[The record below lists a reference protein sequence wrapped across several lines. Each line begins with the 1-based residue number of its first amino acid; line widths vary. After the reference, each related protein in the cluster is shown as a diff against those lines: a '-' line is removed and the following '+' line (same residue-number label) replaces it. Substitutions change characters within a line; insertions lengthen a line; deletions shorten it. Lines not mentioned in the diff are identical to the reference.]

1 VKAVRFHE
9 HGGRDVLRLED
20 VPTPEPGEGEVLV
33 RIRACALNHFDVD
46 LRENVSRWPL
56 PLPHILGVEFAGDI
70 AAHGANVE
78 GLREGKPVWVL
89 HEIPCLECDYC
100 LAGMD
105 NLCLRAEMYSVQ
117 RPGGY
122 AEYTLAPAR
131 AVFPLP
137 GPDSHDAA
145 AAGQIVFTTAWH
157 MLMTRAELRAG
168 ETVVVNASGS
178 GVGHAAVQIAKL
190 SGATVIA
197 TAGSDEKLARSTDD
211 GADHVVNYRTED
223 VTAQVLDFTE
233 GRGADLVIEHVGGDL
248 FGASLNSLRKNG
260 RLVTCGGHGG
270 EVVDFDIIP
279 LFRNEWSV
287 IGSRTGTV
295 RETKLV
301 MNLIAAGKL
310 TPRIHATLPLSE
322 TAQAQRIIEEREQFG
337 KVLLRP

>member
-1 VKAVRFHE
+1 MKAVRFHE

-20 VPTPEPGEGEVLV
+20 VPTPEPGDGEVLV

-56 PLPHILGVEFAGDI
+56 PLPHVLGVEFAGDV
-70 AAHGANVE
+70 AALGANVE
-78 GLREGKPVWVL
+78 GLREGQPVWVL

-105 NLCLRAEMYSVQ
+105 NLCLAAEMYSVQ

-122 AEYTLAPAR
+122 AEYAVAPSR
-131 AVFPLP
+131 AVFPL
-137 GPDSHDAA
+137 GVDLHDAA

-157 MLMTRAELRAG
+157 MLMTRGELRAG

-190 SGATVIA
+190 GGATVIA

-223 VTAQVLDFTE
+223 VTARVLDLTK

-260 RLVTCGGHGG
+260 RLVTCGGHAG
-270 EVVDFDIIP
+270 EVVELDIIP
-279 LFRNEWSV
+279 VFRNEWSV

-295 RETKLV
+295 RETELV
-301 MNLIAAGKL
+301 MDLIAAGKL
-310 TPRIHATLPLSE
+310 NPRIHARLPLAE
-322 TAQAQRIIEEREQFG
+322 AAEAQRIIEEREQFG
-337 KVLLRP
+337 KVLLLP

>member
-1 VKAVRFHE
+1 MKAVRFHE
-9 HGGRDVLRLED
+9 HGGREVLQYED
-20 VPTPEPGEGEVLV
+20 VPTPEPGPEEVLV
-33 RIRACALNHFDVD
+33 RIRSCALNHFDID

-56 PLPHILGVEFAGDI
+56 ELPHILGVEFAGDV
-70 AAHGANVE
+70 AAVGECVE
-78 GLREGKPVWVL
+78 GCHDGQAVWVL
-89 HEIPCLECDYC
+89 HEIPCLECEYC

-122 AEYTLAPAR
+122 ADYALAPAR

-137 GPDSHDAA
+137 GPEWHDAA

-157 MLMTRAELRAG
+157 MLMARAQLRAG
-168 ETVVVNASGS
+168 ETVVVSASGS

-190 SGATVIA
+190 AGATVIA
-197 TAGSDEKLARSTDD
+197 TAGSDEKLARSTED
-211 GADHVVNYRTED
+211 GADHVVNYSHED
-223 VTAQVLDFTE
+223 VTARVLDLT
-233 GRGADLVIEHVGGDL
+233 GARAADVLDDDVGGEQ
-248 FGASLNSLRKNG
+248 FGACLGSLRKKG
-260 RLVTCGGHGG
+260 RLVTCGGHAG

-295 RETKLV
+295 RESELV
-301 MNLIAAGKL
+301 VELITAGRL
-310 TPRIHATLPLSE
+310 VPRIHATLPLVE
-322 TAQAQRIIEEREQFG
+322 AAEAQRIIEAREQFG

>member
-20 VPTPEPGEGEVLV
+20 VPTPEPGDGEVLV

-46 LRENVSRWPL
+46 LRENISRWPL
-56 PLPHILGVEFAGDI
+56 PLPHILGVEFAGDV
-70 AAHGANVE
+70 AALGANVDGFHE
-78 GLREGKPVWVL
+78 GQPVWVL
-89 HEIPCLECDYC
+89 HEIPCLECEYC

-105 NLCLRAEMYSVQ
+105 NLCVAAHMYSVQ

-122 AEYTLAPAR
+122 AEYALAPAR
-131 AVFPLP
+131 AVFPL
-137 GPDSHDAA
+137 GDGSHDAA

-157 MLMTRAELRAG
+157 MLMTRAGLRAG

-190 SGATVIA
+190 AGATVIA
-197 TAGSDEKLARSTDD
+197 TAGSHEKLARSTDD

-223 VTAQVLDFTE
+223 VTARVLDLTK

-260 RLVTCGGHGG
+260 RLVTCGGHAG
-270 EVVDFDIIP
+270 EVVELDIIP
-279 LFRNEWSV
+279 VFRNEWSV

-295 RETKLV
+295 RETELV
-301 MNLIAAGKL
+301 MDLIAAGKL
-310 TPRIHATLPLSE
+310 NPRIHARLPLAE
-322 TAQAQRIIEEREQFG
+322 AAEAHRIIEEREQFG
-337 KVLLRP
+337 KVLLLP

>member
-20 VPTPEPGEGEVLV
+20 VPTPEPGDGEVLV

-56 PLPHILGVEFAGDI
+56 PLPHVLGVEFAGDV
-70 AAHGANVE
+70 AALGANVE
-78 GLREGKPVWVL
+78 GLREGQPVWVL

-105 NLCLRAEMYSVQ
+105 NLCLAAEMYSVQ

-122 AEYTLAPAR
+122 AEYALAPAR
-131 AVFPLP
+131 AVFPL
-137 GPDSHDAA
+137 GDGSHDAA

-157 MLMTRAELRAG
+157 MLMTRGELRAG

-190 SGATVIA
+190 AGATVIA
-197 TAGSDEKLARSTDD
+197 TAGSHEKLARSTDD

-223 VTAQVLDFTE
+223 VTARVLDLTK

-260 RLVTCGGHGG
+260 RLVTCGGHAG
-270 EVVDFDIIP
+270 EVVELDIIP
-279 LFRNEWSV
+279 VFRNEWSV

-295 RETKLV
+295 RETELV
-301 MNLIAAGKL
+301 MDLIAAGKL
-310 TPRIHATLPLSE
+310 NPRIHARLPLAE
-322 TAQAQRIIEEREQFG
+322 AAEAQRIIEEREQFG
-337 KVLLRP
+337 KVLLLP

>member
-1 VKAVRFHE
+1 MKAVRFHE

-20 VPTPEPGEGEVLV
+20 VPTPEPGDGEVLV

-56 PLPHILGVEFAGDI
+56 PLPHVLGVEFAGDV
-70 AAHGANVE
+70 AALGANVE
-78 GLREGKPVWVL
+78 GLREGQPVWVL

-105 NLCLRAEMYSVQ
+105 NLCLAAEMYSVQ

-122 AEYTLAPAR
+122 AEYAVAPSR
-131 AVFPLP
+131 AVFPL
-137 GPDSHDAA
+137 GVDLHDAA

-157 MLMTRAELRAG
+157 MLMTRGELRAG

-190 SGATVIA
+190 GGATVIA
-197 TAGSDEKLARSTDD
+197 TAGSDEKLARSTAD

-223 VTAQVLDFTE
+223 VTARVLDLTK
-233 GRGADLVIEHVGGDL
+233 GRGVDLVIEHVGGEL

-260 RLVTCGGHGG
+260 RLVTCGGHAG
-270 EVVDFDIIP
+270 EVVELDIIP
-279 LFRNEWSV
+279 VFRNEWSV

-295 RETKLV
+295 RETELV
-301 MNLIAAGKL
+301 MDLIAAGKL
-310 TPRIHATLPLSE
+310 KPRIHARLPLAE
-322 TAQAQRIIEEREQFG
+322 AAEAQRIIEEREQFG
-337 KVLLRP
+337 KVLLLP

>member
-1 VKAVRFHE
+1 MKAVRFHE

-20 VPTPEPGEGEVLV
+20 VPTPEPGDGEVLV

-56 PLPHILGVEFAGDI
+56 PLPHVLGVEFAGDV
-70 AAHGANVE
+70 AALGANVE
-78 GLREGKPVWVL
+78 GLREGQPVWVL

-105 NLCLRAEMYSVQ
+105 NLCLAAEMYSVQ

-122 AEYTLAPAR
+122 AEYALAPAR
-131 AVFPLP
+131 AVFPL
-137 GPDSHDAA
+137 GDGSHDAA

-157 MLMTRAELRAG
+157 MLMTRGELRAG

-190 SGATVIA
+190 AGATVIA
-197 TAGSDEKLARSTDD
+197 TAGSHEKLARSTDD

-223 VTAQVLDFTE
+223 VTARVLDLTK

-260 RLVTCGGHGG
+260 RLVTCGGHAG
-270 EVVDFDIIP
+270 EVVELDIIP
-279 LFRNEWSV
+279 VFRNEWSV

-295 RETKLV
+295 RETELV
-301 MNLIAAGKL
+301 MDLIAAGKL
-310 TPRIHATLPLSE
+310 NPRIHARLPLAE
-322 TAQAQRIIEEREQFG
+322 AAEAQRIIEEREQFG
-337 KVLLRP
+337 KVLLLP

>member
-20 VPTPEPGEGEVLV
+20 VPTPEPGDGEVLV

-56 PLPHILGVEFAGDI
+56 PLPHVLGVEFAGDV
-70 AAHGANVE
+70 AALGANVE
-78 GLREGKPVWVL
+78 GLREGQPVWVL

-105 NLCLRAEMYSVQ
+105 NLCLAAQMYSVQ

-122 AEYTLAPAR
+122 AEYALAPAR
-131 AVFPLP
+131 AVFPL
-137 GPDSHDAA
+137 GDGSHDAA

-157 MLMTRAELRAG
+157 MLMTRAGLRAG

-190 SGATVIA
+190 AGATVIA
-197 TAGSDEKLARSTDD
+197 TAGSHEKLARSTDD

-223 VTAQVLDFTE
+223 VTARVLDLTK
-233 GRGADLVIEHVGGDL
+233 GRGVDLVIEHVGGDL

-260 RLVTCGGHGG
+260 RLVTCGGHAG
-270 EVVDFDIIP
+270 EVVELDIIP
-279 LFRNEWSV
+279 VFRNEWSV

-295 RETKLV
+295 RETELV
-301 MNLIAAGKL
+301 MDLIAAGKL
-310 TPRIHATLPLSE
+310 NPRIHARLPLAE
-322 TAQAQRIIEEREQFG
+322 AAEAQRIIEEREQFG
-337 KVLLRP
+337 KVLLLP

>member
-46 LRENVSRWPL
+46 LRENISRWPL
-56 PLPHILGVEFAGDI
+56 PLPHVLGVEFAGDVERL
-70 AAHGANVE
+70 GANVE
-78 GLREGKPVWVL
+78 GLAEGEPVWVL
-89 HEIPCLECDYC
+89 HEIPCLECEYC

-105 NLCLRAEMYSVQ
+105 NLCLAAEMYSVQ

-122 AEYTLAPAR
+122 AEYAVAPAR

-137 GPDSHDAA
+137 AGSHEVA

-157 MLMTRAELRAG
+157 MLMTRGSLRAG

-190 SGATVIA
+190 AGATVIA
-197 TAGSDEKLARSTDD
+197 TAGSDEKLARSADD
-211 GADHVVNYRTED
+211 GADHVVNYRKED
-223 VTAQVLDFTE
+223 VTASVLDFTN

-248 FGASLNSLRKNG
+248 FGASLNSLRKHG
-260 RLVTCGGHGG
+260 RLVTCGGHAG
-270 EVVDFDIIP
+270 EVVELDIIP
-279 LFRNEWSV
+279 VFRNEWSV

-295 RETKLV
+295 RETELV

-310 TPRIHATLPLSE
+310 NPRIHARLPLAE
-322 TAQAQRIIEEREQFG
+322 AAEAQRIVEEREQFG
-337 KVLLRP
+337 KVLLLP

>member
-1 VKAVRFHE
+1 MKAVRFHE

-20 VPTPEPGEGEVLV
+20 VRTPEPGEGEVLV

-56 PLPHILGVEFAGDI
+56 PLPHVLGVEFAGDV
-70 AAHGANVE
+70 AALGANVE
-78 GLREGKPVWVL
+78 GLREGQPVWVL
-89 HEIPCLECDYC
+89 HEIPCLECEYC

-105 NLCLRAEMYSVQ
+105 NLCLAAEMYSVQ

-122 AEYTLAPAR
+122 AEYALAPAR

-157 MLMTRAELRAG
+157 MLMTRAGLRAG

-190 SGATVIA
+190 AGATVIA

-223 VTAQVLDFTE
+223 VTAQVLDLTN
-233 GRGADLVIEHVGGDL
+233 GRGADLVVEHVGGDL

-270 EVVDFDIIP
+270 EVVELDIIP
-279 LFRNEWSV
+279 VFRNEWSV

-295 RETKLV
+295 RETELV
-301 MNLIAAGKL
+301 MDLIAAGRL
-310 TPRIHATLPLSE
+310 NPRIHVRLPLAE
-322 TAQAQRIIEEREQFG
+322 AAEAQRIIEEREHFG
-337 KVLLRP
+337 KVLLLP